1 MTANEYYSTVDAA
14 VQRAYDVLIKHNL
27 RPQKYRIHIR
37 AKGLSSP
44 TEPHALTISTA
55 DGSVWV
61 ASAGGGAV
69 RVFKASFP
77 FRCLEEVDPFGS
89 DAFASIV
96 VNRMTELIR
105 KVRNTGRRL

>member
-1 MTANEYYSTVDAA
+1 MTASTQEEYFRKVDAA
-14 VQRAYDVLIKHNL
+14 VQRAYDVLIRHNL

-37 AKGLSSP
+37 VKGFSSP

-61 ASAGGGAV
+61 TET
-69 RVFKASFP
+69 SFP
-77 FRCLEEVDPFGS
+77 FRCIEEIDPFGS

-96 VNRMTELIR
+96 ANRMAELIG

>member
-1 MTANEYYSTVDAA
+1 MTASAQEEYRRKVEAA
-14 VQRAYDVLIKHNL
+14 VQRAYDVLMKHNL
-27 RPQKYRIHIR
+27 RPQKYRVHI
-37 AKGLSSP
+37 ASKGLSNS
-44 TEPHALTISTA
+44 TEPHALSISTA

-61 ASAGGGAV
+61 TE
-69 RVFKASFP
+69 ASFP

-96 VNRMTELIR
+96 ADRMTELIR

>member
-1 MTANEYYSTVDAA
+1 MTAGIQEEYDRKVDAA
-14 VQRAYDVLIKHNL
+14 IQRAYDVLIRHNL
-27 RPQKYRIHIR
+27 RPHKYRIYIR
-37 AKGLSSP
+37 AKGVSSLTETHSLS
-44 TEPHALTISTA
+44 ISTA

-61 ASAGGGAV
+61 TET
-69 RVFKASFP
+69 SFP

-96 VNRMTELIR
+96 ANRMTELIG